1 MNKAITFALMGDKK
15 EARSI
20 LNAEILQKDK
30 KIVSSSNIA
39 NAYYYIGDYDKAL
52 NYLQMAIEEKDSKL
66 SFLYFSSEWE
76 KLFDNK
82 KFNAIRERLNLP
94 PKAKQ

>member
-20 LNAEILQKDK
+20 LNAEMLQKDK
-30 KIVSSSNIA
+30 KIVRPSDIA
-39 NAYYYIGDYDKAL
+39 NAYYYIGDYDNAL
-52 NYLQMAIEEKDSKL
+52 NYLQMGIEEKDSGL
-66 SFLYFSSEWE
+66 SFLYFSNEWE

-94 PKAKQ
+94 PMIKE